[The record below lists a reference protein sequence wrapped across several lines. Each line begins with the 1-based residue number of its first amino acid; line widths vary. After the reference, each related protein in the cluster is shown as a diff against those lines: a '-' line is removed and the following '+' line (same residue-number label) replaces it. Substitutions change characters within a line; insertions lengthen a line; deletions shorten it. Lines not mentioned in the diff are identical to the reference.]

1 MANPEWTSDL
11 RLRTSGNS
19 VRTPKPEAGG
29 PKPFGDFVGLRAPA
43 RVERASGRRRRK
55 LVAWYVYV
63 AHFVAGAV
71 LANAVP
77 HFVHGISG
85 ERFQSP
91 FASPPGVGESS
102 PLVNVLW
109 GMANLVVGYVLL
121 VGVGGFAGGV
131 SVDALVV
138 ALGILVT
145 AVGLARHFG
154 HVREG
159 DGTQATGVGR

>member
-1 MANPEWTSDL
+1 
-11 RLRTSGNS
+11 
-19 VRTPKPEAGG
+19 
-29 PKPFGDFVGLRAPA
+29 
-43 RVERASGRRRRK
+43 
-55 LVAWYVYV
+55 VAWYVYV

>member
-1 MANPEWTSDL
+1 MS
-11 RLRTSGNS
+11 
-19 VRTPKPEAGG
+19 
-29 PKPFGDFVGLRAPA
+29 
-43 RVERASGRRRRK
+43 
-55 LVAWYVYV
+55 WYIYF
-63 AHFVAGAV
+63 AHFVAGLF

-109 GMANLVVGYVLL
+109 GMTNLVIGYVLL
-121 VGVGGFAGGV
+121 FGVGEFAGGL
-131 SVDALVV
+131 SIDALAV
-138 ALGILVT
+138 AFGVLVT

-154 HVREG
+154 HVRHI
-159 DGTQATGVGR
+159 GRAI